1 MLRPKTRPAP
11 PARGLPRAINEP
23 SPAPALRSKRSRTE
37 RRQQIIDATIEVLA
51 LRGYARITLTE
62 IAKQAGLSQALVN
75 FHFETKDQLLANT
88 LEYLAEE
95 YLANWSGSLERAAP
109 DPASQLDAMVRADFH
124 PALCTPSRLSAW
136 CAFWGETQSRPL
148 FQQICGA
155 KNEHYNHTLEAI
167 CRALMSEGGYSGHAV
182 RIARSIRTVIEG
194 IWFDLITLSAPYDHR
209 EAVATVYCSVSAFFP
224 RHFDTQGLIGGKK
237 SKVRKESR
245 PARQTA

>member
-1 MLRPKTRPAP
+1 MSRYKTRPAP
-11 PARGLPRAINEP
+11 PARGVPRVINEP

-62 IAKQAGLSQALVN
+62 IAKYAGLAQALLN

-88 LEYLAEE
+88 VEYLAEE
-95 YLANWSGSLERAAP
+95 YRANWSGALERAAP

-167 CRALMSEGGYSGHAV
+167 CRALLSEGGYGGHAV
-182 RIARSIRTVIEG
+182 RIARSIRTVVEG
-194 IWFDLITLSAPYDHR
+194 IWRCRILTGMPFDYR
-209 EAVATVYCSVSAFFP
+209 
-224 RHFDTQGLIGGKK
+224 
-237 SKVRKESR
+237 
-245 PARQTA
+245 

>member
-1 MLRPKTRPAP
+1 V
-11 PARGLPRAINEP
+11 IDEP
-23 SPAPALRSKRSRTE
+23 SSAPASRSKRSRTE

-62 IAKQAGLSQALVN
+62 IAEYAGLSQALVN
-75 FHFETKDQLLANT
+75 FHFETKDRLLANT

-95 YLANWSGSLERAAP
+95 YRANWSGALERAAP
-109 DPASQLDAMVRADFH
+109 DPASQL
-124 PALCTPSRLSAW
+124 ALCTPSRLSAW

-167 CRALMSEGGYSGHAV
+167 CRALLSEGGYDGHAV

-194 IWFDLITLSAPYDHR
+194 IWLDLITLSAPYDHR
-209 EAVATVYCSVSAFFP
+209 EALATVYCSVAAFFP
-224 RHFDTQGLIGGKK
+224 RHSD
-237 SKVRKESR
+237 SSAR
-245 PARQTA
+245 PAGMHDFRRDS

>member
-1 MLRPKTRPAP
+1 MLQRKTRPAP
-11 PARGLPRAINEP
+11 PARGVPRVINEP
-23 SPAPALRSKRSRTE
+23 SPAPASRSKRSRTE

-62 IAKQAGLSQALVN
+62 IAKYAGLSQALVN

-95 YLANWSGSLERAAP
+95 YRANWSGALERAAP

-167 CRALMSEGGYSGHAV
+167 CRALLSEGGYGGHAV

-194 IWFDLITLSAPYDHR
+194 IWLDLITLSAPYDHR
-209 EAVATVYCSVSAFFP
+209 EALATVYCSVAAFFP
-224 RHFDTQGLIGGKK
+224 RHFDTHGRIGSKK
-237 SKVRKESR
+237 SKARMTPR
-245 PARQTA
+245 PAG

>member
-1 MLRPKTRPAP
+1 MLRNKTRPAP
-11 PARGLPRAINEP
+11 PARGVPRGTSEAP
-23 SPAPALRSKRSRTE
+23 PRPAARSKRSRTE

-51 LRGYARITLTE
+51 VRGYARITLTE
-62 IAKQAGLSQALVN
+62 IAKHAGLSQALVN

-88 LEYLAEE
+88 LEFLAEE
-95 YLANWSGSLERAAP
+95 YRANWSGALERAAP
-109 DPASQLDAMVRADFH
+109 DPASRLDAMVRADFH
-124 PALCTPSRLSAW
+124 PALCTPSILSAW

-209 EAVATVYCSVSAFFP
+209 EALATVYCSVAAFFP
-224 RHFDTQGLIGGKK
+224 RHFDTQGLIG
-237 SKVRKESR
+237 SKTSKARLTSR
-245 PARQTA
+245 PAR